1 MDLLAAASERAGL
14 ELDVPGDIADRG
26 YFSAYAR
33 GMTETLREAL
43 DRSRLPKRM
52 SLRRR
57 LVRQQR
63 MVSSK
68 RPAMLTWVT
77 SQTERLLRRMALE
90 LTMLL
95 ENSRHSWIQVPLE

>member
-14 ELDVPGDIADRG
+14 ELDVSGDIADRG